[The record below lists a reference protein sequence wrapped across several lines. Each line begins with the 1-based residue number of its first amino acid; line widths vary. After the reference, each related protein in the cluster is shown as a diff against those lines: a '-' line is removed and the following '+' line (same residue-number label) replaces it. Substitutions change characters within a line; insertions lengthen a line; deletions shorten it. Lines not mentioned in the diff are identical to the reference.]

1 MQEYRVCAVVVA
13 DEGTDEIR
21 AELLPFLLK
30 GQRKFH
36 WISEKKQRRRAF
48 LTTICGLNLD
58 AIIVIHRST
67 PQRNEERRRR
77 KALELLYLTLENLGV
92 ADVVLESRTSTQ
104 DHMDIKHIAGLKS
117 AGLFTSFQL
126 THVRGGDE
134 PLLWISDTLLGAAN
148 AARNGDLAFANALS
162 SVNLEILETTGGH

>member
-1 MQEYRVCAVVVA
+1 MKEYRVCAVVVA
-13 DEGTDEIR
+13 DEVADGIR
-21 AELLPFLLK
+21 AKLLPFLLK

-36 WISEKKQRRRAF
+36 WIAEKKQRRLSF
-48 LTTICGLNLD
+48 LTTISGLNLES
-58 AIIVIHRST
+58 IIIIDRST
-67 PQRNEERRRR
+67 PQRHEERRRR
-77 KALELLYLTLENLGV
+77 KALEFLYLTLENLGV

-104 DHMDIKHIAGLKS
+104 DHMDIQHIAGLKS

>member
-13 DEGTDEIR
+13 DEVTEEIR

-36 WISEKKQRRRAF
+36 WIAERRQRRQTF
-48 LTTICGLNLD
+48 LTTISRLNLD
-58 AIIVIHRST
+58 SIIVIDRST
-67 PQRNEERRRR
+67 PQRHEERRRR

-92 ADVVLESRTSTQ
+92 AEVVLESRTATQ

-117 AGLFTSFQL
+117 AGLFTAFQL

-134 PLLWISDTLLGAAN
+134 PLLWISDTLLGAEN
-148 AARNGDLAFANALS
+148 AARNGDLAFANALTS
-162 SVNLEILETTGGH
+162 LNLEILATTGGH